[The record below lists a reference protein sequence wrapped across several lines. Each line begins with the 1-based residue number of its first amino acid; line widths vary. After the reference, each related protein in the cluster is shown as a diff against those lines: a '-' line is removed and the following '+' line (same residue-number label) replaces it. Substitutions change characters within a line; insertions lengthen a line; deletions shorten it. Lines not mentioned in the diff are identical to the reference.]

1 MGNET
6 FDGDGFSASQAR
18 DRSITLSFCF
28 AFLAIAN
35 TTDLNTW
42 VGRDN
47 MENVE
52 YSFLSKETTLQGSDT
67 KPQTTDSLICRL
79 EIPIQ
84 SPTRQPLHHPASTF
98 SSCNTRLYPVL
109 FLYKTHIKFWSGR
122 IFVFYINSPLSLF

>member
-6 FDGDGFSASQAR
+6 FNGGGFSPSQAQ

-28 AFLAIAN
+28 AFLVIAN
-35 TTDLNTW
+35 TTDLNTS

-47 MENVE
+47 MANVE
-52 YSFLSKETTLQGSDT
+52 YSFLSIETTLQGSDT

-98 SSCNTRLYPVL
+98 SSCNTRLYPLILV
-109 FLYKTHIKFWSGR
+109 
-122 IFVFYINSPLSLF
+122 

>member
-6 FDGDGFSASQAR
+6 FNGDGFSPSQAR
-18 DRSITLSFCF
+18 DRSITLRFCF
-28 AFLAIAN
+28 AFLVIAN

-47 MENVE
+47 MEYVD
-52 YSFLSKETTLQGSDT
+52 YSFLSKETTLQGSET

-79 EIPIQ
+79 EISIQ

-98 SSCNTRLYPVL
+98 QVVTRDCDPL
-109 FLYKTHIKFWSGR
+109 
-122 IFVFYINSPLSLF
+122 IFV